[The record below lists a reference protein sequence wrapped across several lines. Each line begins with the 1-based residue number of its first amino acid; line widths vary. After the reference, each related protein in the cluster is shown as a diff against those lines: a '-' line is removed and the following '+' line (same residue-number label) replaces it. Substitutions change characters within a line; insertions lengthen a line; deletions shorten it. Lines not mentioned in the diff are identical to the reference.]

1 MLIKRMSKYRLF
13 FNFQIHIFSECKF
26 VCNVCQKTFE
36 SQSKLDDHYRKH
48 TGAKPFSCHVCLNTF
63 RYKGQLQVCFQLKS
77 TKFKSS

>member
-1 MLIKRMSKYRLF
+1 
-13 FNFQIHIFSECKF
+13 
-26 VCNVCQKTFE
+26 VCQKTFE